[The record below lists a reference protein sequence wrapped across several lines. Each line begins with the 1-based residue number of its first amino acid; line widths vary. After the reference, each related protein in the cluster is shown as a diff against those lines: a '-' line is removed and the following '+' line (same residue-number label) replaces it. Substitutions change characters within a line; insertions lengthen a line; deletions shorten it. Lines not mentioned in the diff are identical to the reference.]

1 MAAEVSRKHA
11 CSAACVTLGSAE
23 SEQRLWLPMTL
34 NPSALW
40 LFLIPYVMET
50 MWLLSVF
57 DLCGGVKGLVSTT
70 CFCPAPAHLFILF
83 HFCLSAFFF
92 CPTIKSSQKE
102 MASNPQRCCVWA
114 SFHSSFWHHSVALF
128 TQPTPTDPP
137 LKLMHL
143 RGRHG
148 SCLKAVKG
156 SINIRQCLIWQLSR
170 WTCVI

>member
-1 MAAEVSRKHA
+1 
-11 CSAACVTLGSAE
+11 
-23 SEQRLWLPMTL
+23 MTL

-92 CPTIKSSQKE
+92 LPHHKKQSERDGLKPAALLCESLFSLVILTPFCCSLYTANRPPTEIN
-102 MASNPQRCCVWA
+102 ASERETWIMSEIPQRK
-114 SFHSSFWHHSVALF
+114 H
-128 TQPTPTDPP
+128 
-137 LKLMHL
+137 
-143 RGRHG
+143 
-148 SCLKAVKG
+148 
-156 SINIRQCLIWQLSR
+156 
-170 WTCVI
+170 